1 MGGFMKKNIDLNA
14 DKSKEFMRYFYSMQ
28 KTNQFEILEG
38 NGTAYWNSNNEY
50 EVYHN
55 ISFEYKKTEVFI
67 NWKVLYNKKGE
78 LISIECI
85 NEEDMYT
92 KDVAEDIIQKSYENV
107 INEKRN
113 KHFKRTI
120 ADLDFKETIQLKHL
134 AQAIQYR
141 NLDRK
146 FWG

>member
-67 NWKVLYNKKGE
+67 NWKGK
-78 LISIECI
+78 
-85 NEEDMYT
+85 
-92 KDVAEDIIQKSYENV
+92 
-107 INEKRN
+107 
-113 KHFKRTI
+113 
-120 ADLDFKETIQLKHL
+120 
-134 AQAIQYR
+134 
-141 NLDRK
+141 
-146 FWG
+146 